1 MLMLML
7 PKQTRRLVERG
18 GSEWINIIQHDPSMF
33 LKRTTDKWQQNDGE
47 VLSNFGR
54 GVSAA
59 RVSQSVCSQSDGQTA
74 LYARHHSQMRK
85 QHIRKRLQCSLE
97 HSWTL
102 TLKWKLSF
110 CASNQSKPMFCLL
123 DSGGCEDESCWCWC
137 CQSRPRG
144 LWRGG
149 SEWINVV
156 QDDASMFL
164 KRTTDK
170 GRVTAKWRWSLEQ
183 FWEGCICS

>member
-1 MLMLML
+1 MTQVCFWNGQ
-7 PKQTRRLVERG
+7 QTRAE
-18 GSEWINIIQHDPSMF
+18 
-33 LKRTTDKWQQNDGE
+33 WQQNDGE

-59 RVSQSVCSQSDGQTA
+59 RVSQPVCSQSDGQTA
-74 LYARHHSQMRK
+74 LYARHFSQMRK
-85 QHIRKRLQCSLE
+85 QQIPKRLQCSLE

-144 LWRGG
+144 LWRRG

-156 QDDASMFL
+156 QDDASIC
-164 KRTTDK
+164 
-170 GRVTAKWRWSLEQ
+170 
-183 FWEGCICS
+183 FWNGQQTMAEWLPKCSSKSAQKSDSNRIK